1 MGWYVETRVN
11 LWVCRAYGAF
21 LSHPILTRSIDFLL
35 WRYLTCSLITDNHY
49 GRSRS
54 GWGVWTRQIDLR
66 FEFWVHFW
74 MIQKIKNRYWPS
86 LPGKYTH
93 GWAELLSRFE
103 KESRLSHMRQCLC
116 WFPRPLAPSQAC
128 AEWWETCGEWR
139 GGCGIVRTRL
149 GDNVWKYSARM
160 CVKDVIWSTSLCV
173 FFVREKRFLG
183 ESLSSTSR
191 RQAIGAPSSAELI
204 LVLIMA
210 LSVSHF
216 HNFTRLQK

>member
-1 MGWYVETRVN
+1 MLGEADINN
-11 LWVCRAYGAF
+11 LLSRLWRF
-21 LSHPILTRSIDFLL
+21 SLTSHPDTKYRFLVVPL
-35 WRYLTCSLITDNHY
+35 PPYDNHY

-54 GWGVWTRQIDLR
+54 GWGACTPQIDLR

-74 MIQKIKNRYWPS
+74 MIQNKKIDIDRAY
-86 LPGKYTH
+86 PGNIPTD
-93 GWAELLSRFE
+93 ELNSRQDL
-103 KESRLSHMRQCLC
+103 KRRVDSVIIWDNVYVDS
-116 WFPRPLAPSQAC
+116 PRPLAPSQAC

-204 LVLIMA
+204 LVRISFAPGPMFL
-210 LSVSHF
+210 HF
-216 HNFTRLQK
+216 WTLARQCN